1 MALRMEVKEFIGQVF
16 QIAHAN
22 HLLVALLEHYF
33 VLVAMAF
40 DQVNAGDRSVAR
52 ILPQYLK
59 MLFES
64 VCGVFNRS
72 VEVDFGKTSLVPKE
86 WH

>member
-1 MALRMEVKEFIGQVF
+1 MEVKKSVGQVF

-22 HLLVALLEHYF
+22 HLLVALFQHYF

-40 DQVNAGDRSVAR
+40 NQVNAGDRSVAC
-52 ILPQYLK
+52 ILPEYLK

-64 VCGVFNRS
+64 
-72 VEVDFGKTSLVPKE
+72 L
-86 WH
+86 